1 MDPTISILSLIVA
14 LLAVIVGPLVS
25 SLITRRTLDSAE
37 RASVRQ
43 VIAPMRQAWIN
54 DLRSRLAELSATTLH
69 YFLAGY
75 EERTDAEYRRVAQV
89 EQEIVLMLNPVEQ
102 DHKALEQTIRQLVSS
117 LEAGKAVDAPF
128 IAAHERLTEL
138 GRTIL
143 KSEWNRVKA
152 GTQGA

>member
-14 LLAVIVGPLVS
+14 LLAVIASPLVS
-25 SLITRRTLDSAE
+25 WLVTRRTLDSAE

-117 LEAGKAVDAPF
+117 LEAGKAVDASF

>member
-69 YFLAGY
+69 YVVAGY

-89 EQEIVLMLNPVEQ
+89 EQEMVLMLNPVEQ

-143 KSEWNRVKA
+143 KAEWNRVKA
-152 GTQGA
+152 GT